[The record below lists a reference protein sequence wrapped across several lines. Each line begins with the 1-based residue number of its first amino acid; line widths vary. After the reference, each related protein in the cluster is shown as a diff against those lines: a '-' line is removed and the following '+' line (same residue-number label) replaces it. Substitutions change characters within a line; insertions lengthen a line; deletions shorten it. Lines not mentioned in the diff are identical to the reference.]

1 MLKNLPLVFVLVT
14 VTIDAIGIGII
25 IPVMPDLIKE
35 VGKASI
41 ADAALWGGMLAA
53 SFSLMQFLCGPMVGN
68 LSDRYGRRPVL
79 LISLLFMALD
89 YIIMGIAHL
98 MVLLFIGRLV
108 GGITASTP
116 ATVGAYIADISK
128 PEDKAKNFGLIG
140 ACFGVGFVL
149 GPLFGAVFAE
159 FGTRVPFFVAAIIA
173 FANFVLGY
181 FVLPETVT
189 DDIRRPFKWKR
200 ANPVGSLYHI
210 GKLPGLKLLLLIFFL
225 IQIAF
230 AVYPA
235 IWSFYGIERFGWDPT
250 LIGIS
255 LACYGVMLA
264 FIQGWFIRFILK
276 YLTEKQTV
284 IFGFF
289 FEVIGFLGYGFI
301 EEQIYAFILI
311 PISALGAVGIPALQ
325 GIMSRIAAPNQQGEL
340 QGLLTSLT
348 SLAFILSPL
357 IMTGVFYLFVDPEF
371 PIYLPGAPFL
381 CSAFVGM
388 VCFGLIQFVK
398 ESDYGGERKYYFSL
412 K

>member
-1 MLKNLPLVFVLVT
+1 MSKNLPLVFVLLT

-25 IPVMPDLIKE
+25 IPVMPDLIQE
-35 VGKASI
+35 VGGASI
-41 ADAALWGGMLAA
+41 ADAALWGGVLAA
-53 SFSLMQFLCGPMVGN
+53 SFSFMQFLCGPTVGS

-89 YIIMGIAHL
+89 YIIMGVAHV
-98 MVLLFIGRLV
+98 MVLLFIGRVV

-128 PEDKAKNFGLIG
+128 PDEKAKNFGLIG
-140 ACFGVGFVL
+140 ACFGIGFVL
-149 GPLFGAVFAE
+149 GPLFGALFAE
-159 FGTRVPFFVAAIIA
+159 FGTRVPFFAAAIIA

-189 DDIRRPFKWKR
+189 DEIRRPFEWKR
-200 ANPVGSLYHI
+200 ANPIGSLYHI
-210 GKLPGLKLLLLIFFL
+210 GQLPGLKLLLLVFFL

-235 IWSFYGIERFGWDPT
+235 VWSFYGIERFGWGPT
-250 LIGIS
+250 LIGVS
-255 LACYGVMLA
+255 LACYGIMLA
-264 FIQGWFIRFILK
+264 FVQGWFIRFILK

-289 FEVIGFLGYGFI
+289 FEIVGFVGYGI
-301 EEQIYAFILI
+301 IKEEIYAFLLI
-311 PISALGAVGIPALQ
+311 PFGALGAVGIPALQ

-348 SLAFILSPL
+348 SLAFIVSPL
-357 IMTGVFYLFVDPEF
+357 IMTGIFYMFVDPEF

-381 CSAFVGM
+381 FSALVAI

-398 ESDYGGERKYYFSL
+398 ESDYGGEKKFYFSL